1 MDGGAGE
8 MSEKKIGYYP
18 GCPSET
24 TALEQDIS
32 TKAVFDKLG
41 IEWVEIEDWNCC
53 GAAEAED
60 PRLVYAL
67 NARNLAIAEKDG
79 LPSIVTPCSIC
90 YFNLSRTNN
99 ALKSDEKLRAELQGI
114 DPSLAYTGSV
124 MPKHIL
130 DFLVNDIGL
139 NELKSKLVKQ
149 VKLKVAPYYGCYLGR
164 PPETAFDDPDDPV
177 LMDQLIELIGGENVP
192 FSSVKT
198 LCCGGPLMM
207 TRSDIAFEM
216 ARKILETAKNANA
229 DCIAL
234 ACPLCGMMLDAKQ
247 PDIEKALKIKIEMPV
262 IYITQLLGLALD
274 IEPKKLGLDKN
285 IIATKKLLGKV
296 M

>member
-1 MDGGAGE
+1 
-8 MSEKKIGYYP
+8 MSEKKIAYYP

-41 IEWVEIEDWNCC
+41 LEWVEVEDWNCC

-67 NARNLAIAEKDG
+67 NARNLAIAEKEKV
-79 LPSIVTPCSIC
+79 PSIVTPCSIC
-90 YFNLSRTNN
+90 YYNLARTNN
-99 ALKSDEKLRAELQGI
+99 ALKQDEKLRAELKAL
-114 DPSLAYTGSV
+114 DPALDYNGSV
-124 MPKHIL
+124 TPKHIL
-130 DFLVNDIGL
+130 EFLMHDVGQ
-139 NELKSKLVKQ
+139 EALKSKLTKQ

-177 LMDQLIELIGGENVP
+177 LMDQLIALIGGETVP
-192 FSSVKT
+192 FSAVKT
-198 LCCGGPLMM
+198 VCCGGPLMM
-207 TRSDIAFEM
+207 TRADIAFEM
-216 ARKILETAKNANA
+216 ARKILETAKKAGA

-247 PDIEKALKIKIEMPV
+247 PDIEKALKLSFEMPV
-262 IYITQLLGLALD
+262 VYITQLLGLALG
-274 IEPKKLGLDKN
+274 IEPGKLGFQKN
-285 IIATKKLLGKV
+285 VVSTKKILEKV
-296 M
+296 G